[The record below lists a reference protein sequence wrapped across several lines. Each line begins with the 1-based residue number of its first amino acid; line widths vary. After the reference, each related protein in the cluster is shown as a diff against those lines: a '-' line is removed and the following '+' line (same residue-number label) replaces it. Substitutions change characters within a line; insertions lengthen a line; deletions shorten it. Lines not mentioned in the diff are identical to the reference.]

1 MAGLTT
7 IFLTLR
13 NRLTG
18 CQTDTDH
25 VYEKDKPAPPRP
37 TDPFKRPINEPQF
50 AYSCRVLVPHC
61 LRHGGRYVPTKHA
74 QALAWRL
81 SNLWRN
87 LVGNAAAH
95 VQRQEGSVHGDGASG
110 ERPVPADRAGYSQG
124 KCLQRGKGLPGA
136 APRGFIVRA
145 HEKRGLQ
152 LLFRNRPQDGK
163 RHAWRHLL
171 ATSHFAF
178 SIGVR
183 PATRS
188 FCQMSNHDHLL
199 VETVSRICRRQC
211 VNLRASIPDISTAGT
226 SWWVMCLK
234 VAIKLSWY
242 GKKTTFWLT
251 GRMRIKRSVQKQKLS
266 SAFDDQIHRL
276 TIKQHS

>member
-37 TDPFKRPINEPQF
+37 TDPFKRPINEPPF
-50 AYSCRVLVPHC
+50 AYSCSAPASHR
-61 LRHGGRYVPTKHA
+61 LRHGGRYVPARQA
-74 QALAWRL
+74 QALARRL

-110 ERPVPADRAGYSQG
+110 ERPVPADRAGCSQG

-136 APRGFIVRA
+136 APRGFIVRP

-152 LLFRNRPQDGK
+152 LLFRNRSQDRK
-163 RHAWRHLL
+163 RHVWRHLL
-171 ATSHFAF
+171 ATSHSAF
-178 SIGVR
+178 S
-183 PATRS
+183 
-188 FCQMSNHDHLL
+188 
-199 VETVSRICRRQC
+199 
-211 VNLRASIPDISTAGT
+211 
-226 SWWVMCLK
+226 
-234 VAIKLSWY
+234 
-242 GKKTTFWLT
+242 
-251 GRMRIKRSVQKQKLS
+251 S
-266 SAFDDQIHRL
+266 SALTPIFLTQYQARCCNRDEAMAGNSPHIRGARAATLRCGAPLPRFFCLGFRYRL
-276 TIKQHS
+276 KSAS